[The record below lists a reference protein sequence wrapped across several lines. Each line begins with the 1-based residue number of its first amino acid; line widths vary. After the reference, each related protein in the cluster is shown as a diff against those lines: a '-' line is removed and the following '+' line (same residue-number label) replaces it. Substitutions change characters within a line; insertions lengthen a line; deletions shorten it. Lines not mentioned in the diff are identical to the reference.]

1 MNIRS
6 ALAYSFGTRYAATAV
21 QFLST
26 LILARLLSPGE
37 IGIYSVGASVIM
49 IAHTLRD
56 FGTSTYVIQEQELT
70 PARLRTAF
78 TLTVSIAWLLALILF
93 FSATPLGVF
102 YSEPGVA
109 LVMQVMAINF
119 ALIPFGSISGAILRR
134 EMRFRA
140 LMYIAVLGTMVNSLS
155 AIVFASLGFGFI
167 SLAWSAVLG
176 TTTTVIGN
184 WIAERKAF
192 LMWPSLS
199 ERHRVLA
206 FSLRSSVS
214 SIAAEAGHAAPNI
227 VLGKTIG
234 MEGTGLFSRALGYVQ
249 IFERLLQDGL
259 RGVMLPYLSEQ
270 FRSGGDVRAK
280 LREAAPNITS
290 VSLLIIGL
298 TGTLADSAIAVLFG
312 PQWSAAV
319 PAAQLLCVGM
329 ALRCLS
335 PTLAAAMV
343 ATGGIS
349 SVMRVSLVATA
360 AKFALLIALSGYGLV
375 YAAAGFVVAEA
386 LGLAVLLWQSSRTKV
401 FYFADYAASILK
413 AAPPVAAACAAA
425 WLLARYVPYGSDFF
439 GQVIRLGVGGTAA
452 LMLWLTL
459 IWITDAAP
467 KAELKRLGSKITRR
481 RGTRGSQ

>member
-6 ALAYSFGTRYAATAV
+6 ALAYSFSTRYAATAV

-119 ALIPFGSISGAILRR
+119 ALIPFGSVSGAILRR

-140 LMYIAVLGTMVNSLS
+140 LMYIAVLSTMVNSLS

-176 TTTTVIGN
+176 TATTVIGN

-214 SIAAEAGHAAPNI
+214 SIAAEAGHAAPDV

-270 FRSGGDVRAK
+270 FRTGGDVRAK

-290 VSLLIIGL
+290 ISLLIIGL

-312 PQWSAAV
+312 PQWGAAV

-343 ATGGIS
+343 ATGGIG

-375 YAAAGFVVAEA
+375 YAAAGFVGAEA

-413 AAPPVAAACAAA
+413 TAPPVAAACAAA
-425 WLLARYVPYGSDFF
+425 WLLARYLPYGSDFL
-439 GQVIRLGVGGTAA
+439 GQAIRLGVGGTAA
-452 LMLWLTL
+452 LALWLLL
-459 IWITDAAP
+459 IWAMSAEP
-467 KAELKRLGSKITRR
+467 KAELKRLGASIIRR
-481 RGTRGSQ
+481 RPKAPE

>member
-21 QFLST
+21 QFVST
-26 LILARLLSPGE
+26 LILARLLSPSE

-56 FGTSTYVIQEQELT
+56 FGTSTYVIQEHELT

-78 TLTVSIAWLLALILF
+78 TLTVAIAWALALILY
-93 FSATPLGVF
+93 FSAAPLGVF

-109 LVMQVMAINF
+109 LVMQVMAFNF

-140 LMYIAVLGTMVNSLS
+140 LMYIAVLSTLVNSLS
-155 AIVFASLGFGFI
+155 AVVFASLGFGFI

-176 TTTTVIGN
+176 TATTVIGN

-192 LMWPSLS
+192 LMWPSLV
-199 ERHRVLA
+199 ERRRVLA

-214 SIAAEAGHAAPNI
+214 SIAAEAGHAAPDI

-259 RGVMLPYLSEQ
+259 RSVMLPYLSEQ

-280 LREAAPNITS
+280 LQAAAPNIVS
-290 VSLLIIGL
+290 ISLLIIGL
-298 TGTLADSAIAVLFG
+298 TGTLADTAIAVLFG
-312 PQWSAAV
+312 PQWNDAV

-329 ALRCLS
+329 ALRSLS

-343 ATGGIS
+343 ATEGIAKIMQ
-349 SVMRVSLVATA
+349 VNLLATA
-360 AKFALLIALSGYGLV
+360 AKFALLIALSGHGLTL
-375 YAAAGFVVAEA
+375 AAAGFVGAEIT
-386 LGLAVLLWQSSRTKV
+386 GIMILLFKCRKNNI
-401 FYFADYAASILK
+401 FGFRDYFEIMIRAS
-413 AAPPVAAACAAA
+413 PPSIAGCATA
-425 WLLARYVPYGSDFF
+425 WLIENNLANIDDLF
-439 GQVIRLGVGGTAA
+439 GQTLKLAISASAA
-452 LMLWLTL
+452 IAVWFFVVWSANT
-459 IWITDAAP
+459 AP
-467 KAELKRLGSKITRR
+467 KAELQRIFSAIKRRARKNR
-481 RGTRGSQ
+481 

>member
-1 MNIRS
+1 MNFRS
-6 ALAYSFGTRYAATAV
+6 ALAYSFGTRYFSTAIQFVATLV
-21 QFLST
+21 
-26 LILARLLSPGE
+26 LARLLSPAE
-37 IGIYSVGASVIM
+37 IGIYSVGAGVIM

-56 FGTSTYVIQEQELT
+56 FGTSTYIIQESALT
-70 PARLRTAF
+70 PERLRTAF
-78 TLTVSIAWLLALILF
+78 SLTVGIAWLLALALF
-93 FSATPLGVF
+93 LAAPPLAAF
-102 YSEPGVA
+102 YNEPGVTLVLRVLA
-109 LVMQVMAINF
+109 LNF
-119 ALIPFGSISGAILRR
+119 VLIPFGSISGALLRR
-134 EMRFRA
+134 DMRFAA
-140 LMYIAVLGTMVNSLS
+140 LMYVTVASTVVHSTS
-155 AIVFASLGFGFI
+155 AIIFAGLGFGFI

-176 TTTTVIGN
+176 TATTVIGN
-184 WIAERKAF
+184 WIVERKAF

-214 SIAAEAGHAAPNI
+214 SIAAEAGHAAPDI

-329 ALRCLS
+329 AVRCLS

-375 YAAAGFVVAEA
+375 YAAAGFVGAEA

-401 FYFADYAASILK
+401 FYFADYVSSILK
-413 AAPPVAAACAAA
+413 TAPPVAAACAAA
-425 WLLARYVPYGSDFF
+425 WLLARYVPYGSDFL
-439 GQVIRLGVGGTAA
+439 GQVTRLGVGGTAA
-452 LMLWLTL
+452 VALWLAF
-459 IWITDAAP
+459 IWVTEAAP
-467 KAELKRLGSKITRR
+467 KAELKRLGSTLVHRVVK
-481 RGTRGSQ
+481 

>member
-1 MNIRS
+1 
-6 ALAYSFGTRYAATAV
+6 
-21 QFLST
+21 
-26 LILARLLSPGE
+26 
-37 IGIYSVGASVIM
+37 M

-78 TLTVSIAWLLALILF
+78 TLTVAIAWFLALTIY
-93 FSATPLGVF
+93 FSAPPLGDF

-109 LVMQVMAINF
+109 LVMQIMAINF
-119 ALIPFGSISGAILRR
+119 ALIPLGSISGAILRR

-140 LMYIAVLGTMVNSLS
+140 LMYIAVLSTMVNSLS
-155 AIVFASLGFGFI
+155 AIVLAYLGFGFI

-176 TTTTVIGN
+176 TATTVIGN
-184 WIAERKAF
+184 WMAERKAF

-214 SIAAEAGHAAPNI
+214 SIAAEAGHAAPDI
-227 VLGKTIG
+227 VLGRTIG

-270 FRSGGDVRAK
+270 FRSGGNVRAK
-280 LREAAPNITS
+280 LREAAPNIAS

-298 TGTLADSAIAVLFG
+298 TGTLADAAITVLFG
-312 PQWSAAV
+312 PQWNAAV
-319 PAAQLLCVGM
+319 PPAQLLCIGM

-343 ATGGIS
+343 ATGGIT
-349 SVMRVSLVATA
+349 SVMRVSLVATT
-360 AKFALLIALSGYGLV
+360 AKFALLIALSGYGLT
-375 YAAAGFVVAEA
+375 YAAAGFVGAEV
-386 LGLAVLLWQSSRTKV
+386 LGLAVLLWQSSRTKI
-401 FYFADYAASILK
+401 FYFADYAAAILK
-413 AAPPVAAACAAA
+413 TALPVTAACAAA
-425 WLLARYVPYGSDFF
+425 WLLSSYVPYGSDFL
-439 GQVIRLGVGGTAA
+439 GQVMRLGVGGTAA
-452 LMLWLTL
+452 VALWLLL
-459 IWITDAAP
+459 IWVTDAAP
-467 KAELKRLGSKITRR
+467 KAELKRLGTTMTRR
-481 RGTRGSQ
+481 GGTRGSQ

>member
-6 ALAYSFGTRYAATAV
+6 ALAYSFGTRYAATAL
-21 QFLST
+21 QFLAT
-26 LILARLLSPGE
+26 LILARLLSPSE

-78 TLTVSIAWLLALILF
+78 TLTVSIAWLLALILY

-109 LVMQVMAINF
+109 LVMQVMAVNF

-140 LMYIAVLGTMVNSLS
+140 LMYIAVLSTMANSLS

-176 TTTTVIGN
+176 TATTVIGN

-214 SIAAEAGHAAPNI
+214 SIAAEAGHAAPDI

-375 YAAAGFVVAEA
+375 YAAAGFVGAEA

-413 AAPPVAAACAAA
+413 TVPPVAAACAAA
-425 WLLARYVPYGSDFF
+425 WLLAEFVTYGSDFF
-439 GQVIRLGVGGTAA
+439 GQMMRVSVGGTAA
-452 LMLWLTL
+452 LALWVAL
-459 IWITDAAP
+459 IWVTDAAP
-467 KAELKRLGSKITRR
+467 KAELKRLGSTLMHRLVK
-481 RGTRGSQ
+481 